1 MVSYV
6 LVVIF
11 TWEGYYTSF
20 EADTM
25 ETCLTI
31 KEQFE
36 AIGEATV
43 YCRERYVEKKL
54 SVKELLEA
62 MKEDTNRL

>member
-1 MVSYV
+1 MVAYI

-43 YCRERYVEKKL
+43 YCKEVYSEKKL

-62 MKEDTNRL
+62 TKKDINRL